1 MLAAFLIRSVL
12 VTRIGLAAD
21 SHSCRD
27 QREPGSAGARVFQP
41 MRGPGPGIEIP
52 PYAITRGSASAS
64 QQQVISLGDT
74 KWTQEILRPVSV
86 VSQSETTTTK
96 QHNYKTTPDGGKG
109 TGAAEQGPGADPS
122 GEEQERRRPAA
133 AAAAA
138 GREEQREQEEGTAQQ
153 VVSPS
158 SSSSRRRRRREQ
170 QRRSSSSR
178 SAAEDASS
186 SSSLLSQPG
195 PQAAGRPRGNPPPP
209 SDSGT
214 HTDEAASKPL
224 NNGIVLKSDDK
235 KAESPSV
242 KKSSKQTELVQKP
255 IHSRHGQD
263 KKDRSQTGSNQED
276 DDRHGAPELLEAFNS
291 LGGSAV
297 EKTSQAD
304 SFLTGGLRSD
314 AKAELDEKE
323 EISHTGSIQEDDDR
337 HGAPELVEAFNGLGG
352 SAVEKTSLSLIMG
365 IYRTARTWFI
375 IVIIHVCLTRMAL
388 SGFPPNRECP
398 CLGPLWNKHHHR

>member
-41 MRGPGPGIEIP
+41 MRGSGPGIEIP

-122 GEEQERRRPAA
+122 GEEEERRRRPAA
-133 AAAAA
+133 GAPPPPAAA
-138 GREEQREQEEGTAQQ
+138 GREGEEEQEEGTAQQ

-158 SSSSRRRRRREQ
+158 SSSSRRSRSEQRRR
-170 QRRSSSSR
+170 SSSR
-178 SAAEDASS
+178 SAPDDAS

-195 PQAAGRPRGNPPPP
+195 PPQAAGRPRGTPDPPVTT
-209 SDSGT
+209 G
-214 HTDEAASKPL
+214 HTW
-224 NNGIVLKSDDK
+224 VLHC
-235 KAESPSV
+235 
-242 KKSSKQTELVQKP
+242 
-255 IHSRHGQD
+255 IWIR
-263 KKDRSQTGSNQED
+263 
-276 DDRHGAPELLEAFNS
+276 
-291 LGGSAV
+291 
-297 EKTSQAD
+297 
-304 SFLTGGLRSD
+304 
-314 AKAELDEKE
+314 
-323 EISHTGSIQEDDDR
+323 
-337 HGAPELVEAFNGLGG
+337 
-352 SAVEKTSLSLIMG
+352 
-365 IYRTARTWFI
+365 AR
-375 IVIIHVCLTRMAL
+375 
-388 SGFPPNRECP
+388 
-398 CLGPLWNKHHHR
+398 

>member
-41 MRGPGPGIEIP
+41 MRGSGPGIEIP

-122 GEEQERRRPAA
+122 GEEEQERRPPTP
-133 AAAAA
+133 AAAA
-138 GREEQREQEEGTAQQ
+138 GREGEEEQEEGTAQQ

-158 SSSSRRRRRREQ
+158 SSSSRRRRRSSSDQQ
-170 QRRSSSSR
+170 QRQSSSSR
-178 SAAEDASS
+178 SADDAS

-195 PQAAGRPRGNPPPP
+195 PQAAGRPRGNPRPP
-209 SDSGT
+209 SD
-214 HTDEAASKPL
+214 
-224 NNGIVLKSDDK
+224 N
-235 KAESPSV
+235 
-242 KKSSKQTELVQKP
+242 
-255 IHSRHGQD
+255 SRHQ
-263 KKDRSQTGSNQED
+263 
-276 DDRHGAPELLEAFNS
+276 L
-291 LGGSAV
+291 
-297 EKTSQAD
+297 
-304 SFLTGGLRSD
+304 
-314 AKAELDEKE
+314 
-323 EISHTGSIQEDDDR
+323 
-337 HGAPELVEAFNGLGG
+337 
-352 SAVEKTSLSLIMG
+352 
-365 IYRTARTWFI
+365 
-375 IVIIHVCLTRMAL
+375 
-388 SGFPPNRECP
+388 
-398 CLGPLWNKHHHR
+398 

>member
-122 GEEQERRRPAA
+122 GEEEQERRPPTP
-133 AAAAA
+133 AAAA
-138 GREEQREQEEGTAQQ
+138 GREGEEEQEEGTAQQ

-158 SSSSRRRRRREQ
+158 SSSSSSSRRRRSSSEQ
-170 QRRSSSSR
+170 QRQSSSR
-178 SAAEDASS
+178 SADDAS

-195 PQAAGRPRGNPPPP
+195 PQAAGRPRGNPRPP
-209 SDSGT
+209 SD
-214 HTDEAASKPL
+214 
-224 NNGIVLKSDDK
+224 I
-235 KAESPSV
+235 
-242 KKSSKQTELVQKP
+242 
-255 IHSRHGQD
+255 
-263 KKDRSQTGSNQED
+263 
-276 DDRHGAPELLEAFNS
+276 LL
-291 LGGSAV
+291 
-297 EKTSQAD
+297 
-304 SFLTGGLRSD
+304 
-314 AKAELDEKE
+314 
-323 EISHTGSIQEDDDR
+323 
-337 HGAPELVEAFNGLGG
+337 
-352 SAVEKTSLSLIMG
+352 
-365 IYRTARTWFI
+365 RTAKTVILLRTAET
-375 IVIIHVCLTRMAL
+375 VIL
-388 SGFPPNRECP
+388 
-398 CLGPLWNKHHHR
+398 

>member
-122 GEEQERRRPAA
+122 GEEEERRRPAGA
-133 AAAAA
+133 PPPPAAAA
-138 GREEQREQEEGTAQQ
+138 GREGEEEQEEGTAQQ

-158 SSSSRRRRRREQ
+158 SSSSSSRRRRRSSSDQ
-170 QRRSSSSR
+170 QQRRRSSSSR
-178 SAAEDASS
+178 SADDAS

-195 PQAAGRPRGNPPPP
+195 PQAAGRPRGNPRPP
-209 SDSGT
+209 SD
-214 HTDEAASKPL
+214 
-224 NNGIVLKSDDK
+224 
-235 KAESPSV
+235 
-242 KKSSKQTELVQKP
+242 
-255 IHSRHGQD
+255 
-263 KKDRSQTGSNQED
+263 
-276 DDRHGAPELLEAFNS
+276 
-291 LGGSAV
+291 
-297 EKTSQAD
+297 
-304 SFLTGGLRSD
+304 
-314 AKAELDEKE
+314 
-323 EISHTGSIQEDDDR
+323 
-337 HGAPELVEAFNGLGG
+337 
-352 SAVEKTSLSLIMG
+352 IMHD
-365 IYRTARTWFI
+365 IKR
-375 IVIIHVCLTRMAL
+375 
-388 SGFPPNRECP
+388 
-398 CLGPLWNKHHHR
+398 